1 MTHKG
6 QIPILA
12 IVEQGLRQITLP
24 PLVRPHVAIDNPN
37 EELALWGI
45 TYYSYCLTAHMQTVL
60 AGLVQLL
67 QANNIPTAF
76 ILCRHV
82 FEWTAHAC
90 YMSRNTENYLKK
102 KEWGR
107 AWHLQSLAME
117 GNIWIKSH
125 GPKYAP
131 TEMTEGVPD
140 PLGVANIVSCYE
152 GYQRQVGKE
161 PDAKDSYGLLSEHS
175 HPNSA
180 CFNRYC
186 QYEGRQVRFISP
198 STDASV
204 LGEERYLLDLLI
216 FLEQLLKL
224 GKERTV
230 RKQIIA
236 MLEGIARRAKEK
248 QK

>member
-12 IVEQGLRQITLP
+12 IAEQSLRQITLP
-24 PLVRPHVAIDNPN
+24 PLVRPKVSVDNPN
-37 EELALWGI
+37 EELNVWGI
-45 TYYSYCLTAHMQTVL
+45 TYYSYCLVAHMRTVFT
-60 AGLVQLL
+60 GLLQLL
-67 QANNIPTAF
+67 QARNIPTAF
-76 ILCRHV
+76 IVCRHV

-90 YMSRNTENYLKK
+90 YMSRNIANYFKK
-102 KEWGR
+102 KEWAR

-117 GNIWIKSH
+117 GNIWVKAH

-131 TEMTEGVPD
+131 KEMTEGVPD
-140 PLGVANIVSCYE
+140 PLGTANVVSCYE
-152 GYQRQVGKE
+152 EYQRQAGKK
-161 PDAKDSYGLLSEHS
+161 PDAKDTYGLLSEHS

-186 QYEGRQVRFISP
+186 QYAGSEVRFIPP

-204 LGEERYLLDLLI
+204 LGEERYLLDFLI
-216 FLEQLLKL
+216 FLEQLLTL
-224 GKERTV
+224 GKEKVV

-236 MLEGIARRAKEK
+236 MLEGIARLAKP
-248 QK
+248 